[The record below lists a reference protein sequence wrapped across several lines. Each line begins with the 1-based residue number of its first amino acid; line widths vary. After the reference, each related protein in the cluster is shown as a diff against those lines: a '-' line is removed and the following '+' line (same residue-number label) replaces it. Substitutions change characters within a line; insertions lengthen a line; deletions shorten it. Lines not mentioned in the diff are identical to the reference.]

1 VSYNK
6 YYCRM
11 SLTDRGILVNTIE
24 RCLMRKLVFFGLG
37 LVLVLSGAL
46 VFSGCSS
53 GSPKTAPNSSS
64 TTPASNTSGAAKTGD
79 NVRVDY
85 TLTIED
91 GTVYDTSVGRSPLEF
106 TLGNNQVIKGFENA
120 VVGMKPGDKKT
131 VTLPP
136 SEAYGERDESLV
148 SEIPR
153 SALSANVTPEVGQML
168 QGQNESGQLVTV
180 KIIEVNDTTVK
191 IDANSPLAGETL
203 TFEITLVEIV
213 KGT

>member
-1 VSYNK
+1 
-6 YYCRM
+6 M
-11 SLTDRGILVNTIE
+11 Q
-24 RCLMRKLVFFGLG
+24 KLLFLGLG
-37 LVLVLSGAL
+37 LVLELSSAL
-46 VFSGCSS
+46 LFSGCS
-53 GSPKTAPNSSS
+53 GGNPKTAVNSSS
-64 TTPASNTSGAAKTGD
+64 TTPASSTAGTAKTGD
-79 NVRVDY
+79 KVRVDY

-153 SALSANVTPEVGQML
+153 FYLSENVTPQVGQTL
-168 QGQNESGQLVTV
+168 QGQNDNGQTITV

-203 TFEITLVEIV
+203 TFEITLIEIV
-213 KGT
+213 KS